1 MVKTEPFDLAQY
13 LNTPE
18 ARLALLNDAF
28 ASGEAAYVGHALGL
42 IARSRGMS
50 DVARKAGVS
59 REGLYKSLSDEG
71 DPRLTTLLGV
81 AGALGFRLAALPLDE
96 AASEEASA

>member
-1 MVKTEPFDLAQY
+1 MVKTEPLDLAKY
-13 LNTPE
+13 LDTPE

-28 ASGEAAYVGHALGL
+28 ASGEATYVGHALGL

-59 REGLYKSLSDEG
+59 REGLYKSLSDDG

-81 AGALGFRLAALPLDE
+81 AGALGFRLAALPLE
-96 AASEEASA
+96 QKTSEDVSG